1 MHFIMAMMEDDI
13 PTPPERVT
21 EEAEVRPRKRLI
33 DWIWPRGPLWLR
45 LLRLAFVLLL
55 LPYALIL
62 LYWPPFVHPISTLM
76 LSDLGLL
83 KGYERR
89 WVDLDKIAPVLV
101 KSVMMSEDGQFL
113 SLIHI

>member
-45 LLRLAFVLLL
+45 VLRLVFVILL
-55 LPYALIL
+55 LP
-62 LYWPPFVHPISTLM
+62 T
-76 LSDLGLL
+76 
-83 KGYERR
+83 R
-89 WVDLDKIAPVLV
+89 
-101 KSVMMSEDGQFL
+101 
-113 SLIHI
+113 